1 MRIFFHAYS
10 FTQPVKQWLLRESF
24 SIVAGICC
32 ATSGGCWDPTGMREH
47 GEAGIGTN
55 AHMTSRVPV
64 LAAGGAAYAGH
75 YAKTL

>member
-1 MRIFFHAYS
+1 M
-10 FTQPVKQWLLRESF
+10 
-24 SIVAGICC
+24 VAGMCC
-32 ATSGGCWDPTGMREH
+32 AAGGGCWDPTGMREH